1 VLDHCFRGQFGAAAP
16 DPEEQRR
23 IEADRD
29 RHRTDAIIATD
40 RAKYGRRIADSPIER
55 DLGPDRDLP

>member
-1 VLDHCFRGQFGAAAP
+1 MLGRLFRRLFGAAER
-16 DPEEQRR
+16 DHEERVR
-23 IEADRD
+23 IQAESD

-55 DLGPDRDLP
+55 DLGPDRRRP